1 MSIGRPYLTGLL
13 DVKSRMP
20 MSLNMGFEPPSYLS
34 VIIEE
39 QQRIAQLKQ
48 DDLIRLHFSWGAKIR
63 NEYGLWDGTN
73 QKLLNSCG
81 TSSPD
86 DASGVIIEQLW
97 RTLRN

>member
-1 MSIGRPYLTGLL
+1 MNKLHPFSTISSVVKDLIAHMS
-13 DVKSRMP
+13 
-20 MSLNMGFEPPSYLS
+20 
-34 VIIEE
+34 IEE